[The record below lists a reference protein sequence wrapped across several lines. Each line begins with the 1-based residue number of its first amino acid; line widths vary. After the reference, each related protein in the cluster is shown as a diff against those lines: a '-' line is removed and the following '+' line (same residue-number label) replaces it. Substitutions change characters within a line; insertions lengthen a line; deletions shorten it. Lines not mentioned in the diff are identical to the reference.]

1 MHEID
6 IAVPPDYRVVVGDRQ
21 AHRGCQNTI
30 TYRKVPTRG
39 PTDPQDPD
47 HLFGSVAQVAS

>member
-1 MHEID
+1 MREID
-6 IAVPPDYRVVVGDRQ
+6 IAVPPDHRVVVGDRE
-21 AHRGCQNTI
+21 AHNGCQNTM

-47 HLFGSVAQVAS
+47 LFGPVAQVAS

>member
-1 MHEID
+1 MPEFD
-6 IAVPPDYRVVVGDRQ
+6 RVVPPDYRVVVGDRQ

-39 PTDPQDPD
+39 PSDPQDPD
-47 HLFGSVAQVAS
+47 LFGAAAQESS

>member
-6 IAVPPDYRVVVGDRQ
+6 IAVPADNRVVVGDRQ
-21 AHRGCQNTI
+21 VHKGCQNTV

-47 HLFGSVAQVAS
+47 LFGPVAQVAS